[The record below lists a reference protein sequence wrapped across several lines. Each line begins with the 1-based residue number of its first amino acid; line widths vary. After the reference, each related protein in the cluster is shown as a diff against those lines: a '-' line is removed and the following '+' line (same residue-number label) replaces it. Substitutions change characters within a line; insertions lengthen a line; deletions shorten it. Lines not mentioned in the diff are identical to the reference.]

1 MDNFYGPYGSTMPS
15 PTLQQGFNPYGARRM
30 GILKVHGTEGLNALR
45 MMPNDEV
52 LALDET
58 APILWVIKT
67 DSAGYKTPTPFEI
80 RPYQPEPEVSLKDID
95 QRLRRMEDAFYAAQS
110 STGVSAGADEPA
122 AKNTK

>member
-1 MDNFYGPYGSTMPS
+1 MDNFYGPGGYGMPN
-15 PTLQQGFNPYGARRM
+15 PTLQQYFNQYGVRRF

-58 APILWVIKT
+58 APILWVVKT

-95 QRLRRMEDAFYAAQS
+95 QRLRRMEDAFYAAKPS
-110 STGVSAGADEPA
+110 AGTPAGADEPA
-122 AKNTK
+122 AKSTK

>member
-1 MDNFYGPYGSTMPS
+1 MDNFYGTGGYPMTNPTAQPY
-15 PTLQQGFNPYGARRM
+15 FNQYGARRM

-95 QRLRRMEDAFYAAQS
+95 QRLRRMEEAFYAAQP

-122 AKNTK
+122 AKSTK

>member
-1 MDNFYGPYGSTMPS
+1 MDNFYGSGGYPMTS
-15 PTLQQGFNPYGARRM
+15 PTAQPYFNQYSARRM

-45 MMPNDEV
+45 MMPNDEA

-110 STGVSAGADEPA
+110 STGVSAVADEPA
-122 AKNTK
+122 AKSSK

>member
-1 MDNFYGPYGSTMPS
+1 MDNFYGPYGSAMPS
-15 PTLQQGFNPYGARRM
+15 PTLQQGFNPYGVRRF
-30 GILKVHGTEGLNALR
+30 GILKVHGIEGLNALR

-58 APILWVIKT
+58 APILWVVKT

-95 QRLRRMEDAFYAAQS
+95 QRLKRMEDAFYAGQS
-110 STGVSAGADEPA
+110 STGASAGTDGPA
-122 AKNTK
+122 AKSTK